1 MAVIRYGLP
10 WITALLILS
19 LWGLL
24 SLRYPPVLLPSPA
37 EVLTATWASRTALL
51 TATLWTTVAALS
63 GLTIA
68 GIFGFIGAIAFQRAK
83 WLETALYPW
92 ALLIQ
97 TVPIV
102 AIAPLLVIW
111 LGYGLGVAIA
121 SAAIVSFFPILTST
135 HSGLKAAPQEQVEL
149 FDLYRAGWWLT
160 LRHLRIPGALPFVFT
175 GLRTAGGLAVIG
187 AIVGEFV
194 GSNGSPSS
202 LGYLVLRSA
211 RSADTD
217 LTFGAVAFTTILAL
231 CVFGFVKTIE
241 RRMIGHWHGHPQ
253 Q

>member
-1 MAVIRYGLP
+1 MIRYALP
-10 WITALLILS
+10 WLTALLIVTA
-19 LWGLL
+19 WGLL
-24 SLRYPPVLLPSPA
+24 SLRYPTVLLPSPA
-37 EVLTATWASRTALL
+37 EVFSATWSARTDLV
-51 TATLWTTVAALS
+51 TATLWTSAAALG
-63 GLTIA
+63 GLGIA
-68 GIFGFIGAIAFQRAK
+68 GITGFIGAVAFQRAR

-121 SAAIVSFFPILTST
+121 SAAIVSFFPILTAT
-135 HSGLKAAPQEQVEL
+135 HSGLKAAPPEQVEL
-149 FDLYRAGWWLT
+149 FHLYRAGWWPT

-217 LTFGAVAFTTILAL
+217 LTFGAVACTTILAL
-231 CVFGFVKTIE
+231 SVFGFVKAIE
-241 RRMIGHWHGHPQ
+241 HRMIGHWHGEPQ